1 MWYNIVSLNTLSY
14 FIKSDIHDYRR
25 FAVFCL
31 VNMVNENNKSVIK
44 EFIDESI
51 VYLNNWDLVD
61 ACVPICIGKQIKNES
76 DEYIYSVLR
85 EYTKSENIWT
95 KRIGIVSL
103 LYIAKENRK

>member
-44 EFIDESI
+44 EFIDENI

-61 ACVPICIGKQIKNES
+61 ACVPICIGKQIKNE
-76 DEYIYSVLR
+76 R
-85 EYTKSENIWT
+85 K
-95 KRIGIVSL
+95 KRFRPV
-103 LYIAKENRK
+103 NTRKRRWKRKDRMFK